1 MNKIMCEANER
12 MLVSLPEEEVIVRLE
27 QLGVAADKREQIIA
41 CYHNSLKKYEST
53 KKEETNSLDC
63 SCARDNNNQ

>member
-1 MNKIMCEANER
+1 MNNIMCEAIER
-12 MLVSLPEEEVIVRLE
+12 MLVSLPEEEVVVRLE

-63 SCARDNNNQ
+63 GCARDNNNQ

>member
-1 MNKIMCEANER
+1 MNNIMCEAIER
-12 MLVSLPEEEVIVRLE
+12 MLVSLPEEEVVVRLE
-27 QLGVAADKREQIIA
+27 QLGIAADKREQIIA

-53 KKEETNSLDC
+53 KKKETNSLDC